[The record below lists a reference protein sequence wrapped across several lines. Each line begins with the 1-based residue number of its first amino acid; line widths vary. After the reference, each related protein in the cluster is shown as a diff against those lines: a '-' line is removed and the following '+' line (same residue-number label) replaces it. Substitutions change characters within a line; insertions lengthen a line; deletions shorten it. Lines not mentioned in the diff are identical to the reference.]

1 MVNRISNS
9 AQFQRTQFNTQI
21 LQNKIAELQIQAATG
36 EQGRIFSEIASNSSR
51 FITLENSHTR
61 LTRYQENIASAD
73 RRLDQ
78 MDASLG
84 RLHDTATRFRA
95 LLTSALNANNADN
108 ISLTTEANQLLNQV
122 AAELNTQFEGKYLFS
137 GNRITTAPVSL
148 AAFGNPV
155 AMPENIAGT
164 LPFTAPTYPGTP
176 PTVFPV
182 ALTPTNTAT
191 YQYFAYYQGDV
202 SRGVV
207 RADDNLEITT
217 GTTADS
223 EAFVKLIYSLRLAA
237 TYTAAPADEQHDR
250 LEEAYRIVTESLDKL
265 ADLRSQVGSEG
276 RLLQDIKAK
285 HVETAGRL
293 EGLISD
299 IQAVDVPKTIA
310 ELSAQQTQ
318 LQASYLTISRLSEI
332 SLVQFLR

>member
-1 MVNRISNS
+1 
-9 AQFQRTQFNTQI
+9 
-21 LQNKIAELQIQAATG
+21 
-36 EQGRIFSEIASNSSR
+36 
-51 FITLENSHTR
+51 
-61 LTRYQENIASAD
+61 
-73 RRLDQ
+73 
-78 MDASLG
+78 
-84 RLHDTATRFRA
+84 
-95 LLTSALNANNADN
+95 
-108 ISLTTEANQLLNQV
+108 
-122 AAELNTQFEGKYLFS
+122 
-137 GNRITTAPVSL
+137 
-148 AAFGNPV
+148 
-155 AMPENIAGT
+155 
-164 LPFTAPTYPGTP
+164 
-176 PTVFPV
+176 
-182 ALTPTNTAT
+182 
-191 YQYFAYYQGDV
+191 
-202 SRGVV
+202 
-207 RADDNLEITT
+207 
-217 GTTADS
+217 S